1 MSAAT
6 LSPRHG
12 AVSSSV
18 RHDSAL
24 KHTTGEAIYLDDQ
37 AGPPGMLHA
46 ALVTSP
52 VAHGRLKGIDAAAA
66 LAMPGVVAMITAADI
81 PGVNDVAP
89 VGKDEPALATDK
101 VEYLGHPVAIVV
113 AATRD
118 RAVHAAE
125 AVRLNIEELPP
136 VLTIEAALANES
148 VVWPVMEMKRGDW
161 AAAIAGAP
169 QRLTGQVK
177 VGGQEHF
184 YLEGQIALAIPGE
197 DGDMRLV
204 ASTQHPTEVQHIVSR
219 LLGLPYNAVTT
230 EVRRL
235 GGGFGGK
242 ESQASLVAGLAALA
256 ARKTAKPVKL
266 RLDRATDMRVTGKRH
281 DFLARYEVGFD
292 DEGRIRG
299 LDILLASRAGWS
311 ADHSPPVMTRAL
323 CHIDNAYYLPAT
335 RARGFCCKTNTQSNT
350 AFRGFGGPQGAAA
363 IEAVVEHIARHL
375 GRDPLAVRQLNYYGD
390 GGRDVTPYGQRVF
403 DNLLPRVTQEMLAS
417 SDWTARRAAIDAFN
431 ASSPVVKRGLG
442 FMPLK
447 FGVSFNL
454 PTLNQGGALVH
465 IYADG
470 SIRLNHGG
478 TEMGQ
483 GLHTKVAQ
491 VVADV
496 FKVDLDRI
504 KITATTTAEVP
515 NTSATAASTGSD
527 LNGMAAFAAA
537 NTIKERLIGFAAAHF
552 GAALDQVVFQDNQV
566 RAGNHVLDFGELA
579 HLAWFH
585 RISLSATGFYRTPD
599 ISWDPQSMTGE
610 PFYYFSYGAAVAEV
624 AIDTLTGEHKVLRA
638 DLLQDCGRSLN
649 PAIDL
654 GQIEGAFVQGMGWV
668 TCEELWWDAQGRLR
682 TDGPSTYKIPG
693 SRDVPP
699 IFNVRILENSPNPR
713 PTIYRSKAIGEPPLL
728 LAIAVWSA
736 LRDAVASLGDH
747 RVPVSLDAPAT
758 PERVLFACE
767 DMKRRAALR

>member
-1 MSAAT
+1 MSSTPFA
-6 LSPRHG
+6 PRRG
-12 AVSSSV
+12 AVHSSV

-24 KHTTGEAIYLDDQ
+24 KHTTGEAIYLDDL
-37 AGPPGMLHA
+37 AAPPGTLHA

-52 VAHGRLKGIDAAAA
+52 VAHGRLKGIDASAA
-66 LAMPGVVAMITAADI
+66 LNLPGVVAVVTAADI

-89 VGKDEPALATDK
+89 VGKDEPALAIDK

-118 RAVHAAE
+118 QAVHAAE
-125 AVRLNIEELPP
+125 AVRLDVEKLPP
-136 VLTIEAALANES
+136 VLSIEAALARES
-148 VVWPVMEMKRGDW
+148 LVWPVMEMKRGPW

-169 QRLTGQVK
+169 HRLKGEVK

-184 YLEGQIALAIPGE
+184 YLEGQIALAVPGE

-204 ASTQHPTEVQHIVSR
+204 ASTQHPTEVQHAVSR

-256 ARKTAKPVKL
+256 ARKAGKPVKL
-266 RLDRATDMRVTGKRH
+266 RLDRATDMLVTGKRH

-292 DEGRIRG
+292 DEGRILG
-299 LDILLASRAGWS
+299 LDVILASRAGWS

-323 CHIDNAYYLPAT
+323 CHIDNAYFLPAV

-350 AFRGFGGPQGAAA
+350 AFRGFGAPQASAA
-363 IEAVVEHIARHL
+363 IEAVVDHIARHL
-375 GRDPLAVRQLNYYGD
+375 GRDPLAIRQLNYYGD
-390 GGRDVTPYGQRVF
+390 NGRDITPYGQKIGE
-403 DNLLPRVTQEMLAS
+403 NLLPRVTQEALVAA
-417 SDWTARRAAIDAFN
+417 DWHARRTAVDAFN
-431 ASSPVVKRGLG
+431 ASSPTVKRGLG

-447 FGVSFNL
+447 FGISFNL

-483 GLHTKVAQ
+483 GLHIKVAQ

-527 LNGMAAFAAA
+527 LNGMAAFSAA

-552 GAALDQVVFQDNQV
+552 GVAPDQVVFEASQV
-566 RAGNHVLDFGELA
+566 RAGNHVLDFSELA

-599 ISWDPQSMTGE
+599 ISWDAESMTGE

-638 DLLQDCGRSLN
+638 DLVQDCGRSLN

-654 GQIEGAFVQGMGWV
+654 GQIEGAFVQGMGWL
-668 TCEELWWDAQGRLR
+668 TCEELWWDKDGRLR

-699 IFNVRILENSPNPR
+699 VFNCRILENAPNLR

-728 LAIAVWSA
+728 LAIAVWNA
-736 LRDAVASLGDH
+736 IRDAVASLGQH
-747 RVPVSLDAPAT
+747 RLPVSLDAPAT

-767 DMKRRAALR
+767 DMQRRAAMR